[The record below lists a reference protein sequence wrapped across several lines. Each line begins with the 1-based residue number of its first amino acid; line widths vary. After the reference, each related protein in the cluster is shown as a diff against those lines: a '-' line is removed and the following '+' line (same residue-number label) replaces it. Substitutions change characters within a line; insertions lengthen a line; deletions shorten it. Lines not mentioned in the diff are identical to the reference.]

1 MHDKISYLDSA
12 GSNPGTSM
20 VRIPVRSLLQGSEE
34 GRGLRLVSGEEGYV
48 KRIFGMEIP
57 FSLYQQILSVGKR
70 LGVSKNFR
78 EVIDYFQ
85 VPPEE
90 TPPGFRIEFFLDTDG
105 IVRADLVR
113 DISYDKNGVKRPT
126 RFLFSADS
134 ANPYEVAEI
143 KGLIANLTCN
153 PGIIYDL
160 FINNPKANVGGKFK
174 TRDEVMKEIGDILGP
189 GCDISVELNNPYEED
204 TSKLLEEAARFRE
217 ILSPYRVVIKV
228 PHTGPINAGNYH
240 ELWEGSKQFSLKYN
254 EGSTRDLLRGHNLA
268 LLLREHG
275 YRVNFTLMFEP
286 YQTALAL
293 QAKPYFINSFIRHRQ
308 NQSLEIRKLLALYR
322 ETEDP
327 MYLKTLRT
335 FLIEKD
341 YLPPKD
347 REMDLLEVKKL
358 AERILEYRQV
368 KEDERYDGLD
378 GVRHNLRLLRHANLP
393 DTRLIICSME
403 GEYNYPD
410 IDRLL
415 TEPEFADMGDRIL
428 ITAEP
433 EYLARFTSSNLVI
446 TYQRRFLNAARGQK

>member
-1 MHDKISYLDSA
+1 MLDKT
-12 GSNPGTSM
+12 PSM
-20 VRIPVRSLLQGSEE
+20 QKFVINQGEPSLRIPIRSLLQESTNGEGLKIVSEE
-34 GRGLRLVSGEEGYV
+34 EQYV
-48 KRIFGMEIP
+48 KRVQDVEIP
-57 FSLYQQILSVGKR
+57 FSLYQQIRSIGKR
-70 LGVSKNFR
+70 LGVTKNFR
-78 EVIDYFQ
+78 EIIDYFQ
-85 VPPEE
+85 VPPDE
-90 TPPGFRIEFFLDTDG
+90 TPPGFRIEFLLDRDG
-105 IVRADLVR
+105 VIRADLVR

-174 TRDEVMKEIGDILGP
+174 TRDEVMREIGNILGP

-228 PHTGPINAGNYH
+228 PHTGPINVRNYH
-240 ELWEGSKQFSLKYN
+240 ELLEGAKQFSLRYN
-254 EGSTRDLLRGHNLA
+254 EGSTKDFLRGHNLA

-308 NQSLEIRKLLALYR
+308 NQSLEIRKLLSLYQN
-322 ETEDP
+322 TEDP
-327 MYLKTLRT
+327 SYLKTLRT
-335 FLIEKD
+335 FLVEKD

-368 KEDERYDGLD
+368 KEEERYDGLD
-378 GVRHNLRLLRHANLP
+378 GVRYNLRLLRHANLP

-403 GEYNYPD
+403 GDYNYPD

-446 TYQRRFLNAARGQK
+446 SYQRRFLNAARGQK